1 MRRLISVAFLTIA
14 AAHSAM
20 AALKPGDAAPAFTAT
35 ASQNGKEFNYSLRSA
50 LEKGPVVVYFYP
62 AAFTRGCS
70 IQARAF
76 ATNMDKFAAAG
87 ATVLGVS
94 LDDIATLNQF
104 SADPEFCAGKVPVA
118 SDANGSIAKSF
129 DVKITEASG
138 VKDSRGESVTHGF
151 AERSTFVIS
160 RDGKVASVIGGVAP
174 AENVQQA
181 LQAVQQLAGGPT
193 AAQK

>member
-1 MRRLISVAFLTIA
+1 MRRLVTVALLTIA
-14 AAHSAM
+14 GIPTAM
-20 AALKPGDAAPAFTAT
+20 AALKSGDMAPAFTAP
-35 ASQNGKEFNYSLRSA
+35 AALDGKEFTYSLRSA

-76 ATNMDKFAAAG
+76 ATNMDKFTSAG

-94 LDDIATLNQF
+94 LDDIGTLKQF

-118 SDANGSIAKSF
+118 SDADGSIAKSF
-129 DVKITEASG
+129 DIKITQTSSA
-138 VKDSRGESVTHGF
+138 VTDSRGAAVTHGF

-160 RDGKVASVIGGVAP
+160 RDGKVTSVIGGVQP

-181 LQAVQQLAGGPT
+181 LAAVQQLA
-193 AAQK
+193 QK